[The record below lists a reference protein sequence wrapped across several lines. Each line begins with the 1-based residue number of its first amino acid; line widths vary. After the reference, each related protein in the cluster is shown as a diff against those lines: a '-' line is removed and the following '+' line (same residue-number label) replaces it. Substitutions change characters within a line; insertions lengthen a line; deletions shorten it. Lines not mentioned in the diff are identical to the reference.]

1 MAGKKWYLVVLK
13 KPDLG
18 PFTKND
24 ELIPIPILCQKMGIN
39 SHSHSRIENGSISIP
54 IHEWKWELTHFQF
67 IILAT
72 FPSFINLFGLV
83 GVNVGQQA
91 GELAYVLICYW

>member
-1 MAGKKWYLVVLK
+1 MNFKQTFHNW
-13 KPDLG
+13 
-18 PFTKND
+18 
-24 ELIPIPILCQKMGIN
+24 E
-39 SHSHSRIENGSISIP
+39 
-54 IHEWKWELTHFQF
+54 WELTHFQF

-83 GVNVGQQA
+83 VVNVGQQA